1 MKRLQNL
8 EFYLFLFAIYP
19 TLALLGHNIEEIK
32 AVVAVRSFLVSLLV
46 VAVCFGVLAWL
57 LKDRSKAALVSSL
70 GVLLFFSFGHV
81 YNGIKQISAV
91 ASLLG
96 RHRILTPIWLALFV
110 LGTIWIIR
118 NKRDFRLW
126 TPGLNLIAVVTL
138 ILPLVQI
145 GIYQVREFETGS
157 QGSAVSENVTG
168 LHLPQ
173 DQPAPDIYYI
183 ILDAYGR
190 DDVLQEMY
198 TLDNTAFLK
207 RLTDMGFYVARCS
220 RSNYTQTQLSLASSL
235 NLEYIQDLGEYVSGQ
250 TTRVGLDKMI
260 HHSAVRQALKRLG
273 YRMIAFETGF
283 KYTQV
288 EDADLY
294 LSPHNNPLEGV
305 SLSGGLNGFEVML
318 VNTTIGRLLT
328 DAMNV
333 LPGYIKP
340 VWEYPEQAHRELV
353 LFDLEQ
359 LHQLPGLPGPKFI
372 FAHIVAPHPPYV
384 FEADGSFSP
393 PDKPDFV
400 GYRDQV
406 LYLNDRMEILLA
418 DIIQSSAT
426 PPIIIIQGDHGPIL
440 AAPRQRLK
448 NLNAYYLPGSG
459 AERLY
464 PTITPVNTFRL
475 VFDAYFG
482 GQYSLLD
489 DSSYFSTYQDPYNF
503 IKEQDDRPGCEG
515 Q

>member
-1 MKRLQNL
+1 MKRIQNI
-8 EFYLFLFAIYP
+8 EFYPFLFALYP
-19 TLALLGHNIEEIK
+19 SLALLGHNIEEIK
-32 AVVAVRSFLVSLLV
+32 AVVAMRAFLVSLLS
-46 VAVCFGVLAWL
+46 VAFCFGALAWL
-57 LKDRSKAALVSSL
+57 LKDRSKAALVSTL
-70 GVLLFFSFGHV
+70 GALLFFSYGHV
-81 YNGIKQISAV
+81 YNGIKEISAV
-91 ASLLG
+91 ASFLG
-96 RHRILTPIWLALFV
+96 RHRILAPIWLALFV
-110 LGTIWIIR
+110 VGAIWIIR
-118 NKRDFRLW
+118 RQRDFRSW
-126 TPGLNLIAVVTL
+126 TPGLNLVAVVAL
-138 ILPLVQI
+138 VLPLAQI
-145 GIYQVREFETGS
+145 GIYQVREIETSS
-157 QGSAVSENVTG
+157 QAQAVSEDVTG

-198 TLDNTAFLK
+198 ALDNTAFLE
-207 RLTDMGFYVARCS
+207 RLVDMGFYIARCS

-235 NLEYIQDLGEYVSGQ
+235 NFNYIQSFGEFVSGQ
-250 TTRVGLDKMI
+250 STRVGLDKMI
-260 HHSAVRQALKRLG
+260 HHSAARLALERLG
-273 YRMIAFETGF
+273 YHMVAFETGF

-294 LSPHNNPLEGV
+294 LSPHNSPLEGV

-318 VNTTIGRLLT
+318 VNTSAGRLIK
-328 DAMNV
+328 DAMNI

-340 VWEYPEQAHRELV
+340 VWEYPEQAHRDLV

-372 FAHIVAPHPPYV
+372 FAHVVAPHPPYV
-384 FEADGSFSP
+384 FEADGSVSP
-393 PDKPDFV
+393 PDKPDFT

-406 LYLNDRMEILLA
+406 LYLNNKMETLLV

-448 NLNAYYLPGSG
+448 ILNTYYLPGNG

-482 GQYSLLD
+482 GQYGLLD
-489 DSSYFSTYQDPYNF
+489 DVSYFSSYQDPYTF
-503 IKEQDDRPGCEG
+503 ITEPDDRTGCEG

>member
-1 MKRLQNL
+1 MR
-8 EFYLFLFAIYP
+8 A
-19 TLALLGHNIEEIK
+19 
-32 AVVAVRSFLVSLLV
+32 FLVSLLA
-46 VAVCFGVLAWL
+46 VAVCFGALAWL
-57 LKDRSKAALVSSL
+57 LKDRSKAALVSTL
-70 GVLLFFSFGHV
+70 GAMLFFSYGHV
-81 YNGIKQISAV
+81 YNGIKQISPV
-91 ASLLG
+91 GSLLG
-96 RHRILTPIWLALFV
+96 RHRILAPIWLALFV
-110 LGTIWIIR
+110 IGAIWIIR
-118 NKRDFRLW
+118 RQRDFHSW
-126 TPGLNLIAVVTL
+126 TSGLNLVAVVAL
-138 ILPLVQI
+138 ILPMAEI
-145 GIYQVREFETGS
+145 GIYQVREIETSS
-157 QGSAVSENVTG
+157 QAPVVSVDVSG

-198 TLDNTAFLK
+198 ALDNTAFLK
-207 RLTDMGFYVARCS
+207 RLADLGFYVARCS
-220 RSNYTQTQLSLASSL
+220 RSNYTQTQLSLASAL
-235 NLEYIQDLGEYVSGQ
+235 NFEYIQNIGEYVPGQ

-273 YRMIAFETGF
+273 YRMVAFETGF

-294 LSPHNNPLEGV
+294 LSPHNSPLEGV
-305 SLSGGLNGFEVML
+305 SLSGGLNGFEVLL
-318 VNTTIGRLLT
+318 VNTSAGRLIK
-328 DAMNV
+328 DAVDV

-359 LHQLPGLPGPKFI
+359 LRQLPGLPGPKFI

-393 PDKPDFV
+393 PDKPDYT

-406 LYLNDRMEILLA
+406 LYLNNRMEILLA
-418 DIIQSSAT
+418 DIIESSAT

-459 AERLY
+459 VERLY
-464 PTITPVNTFRL
+464 PNITPVNTFRL
-475 VFDAYFG
+475 IFDAYFG
-482 GQYSLLD
+482 GQYGLLD
-489 DSSYFSTYQDPYNF
+489 DVSYFSSYQDPYAF
-503 IKEQDDRPGCEG
+503 ITESDDRPGCEG
-515 Q
+515 H

>member
-1 MKRLQNL
+1 MKRIQNI
-8 EFYLFLFAIYP
+8 EFYPFLFAVYP

-32 AVVAVRSFLVSLLV
+32 PVVAVRAFLITLLV
-46 VAVCFGVLAWL
+46 IAICFGVLAWL
-57 LKDRSKAALVSSL
+57 LKDRSKAAVVSTL
-70 GVLLFFSFGHV
+70 GALLFFSYGHV
-81 YNGIKQISAV
+81 YNGVKQISTV
-91 ASLLG
+91 ATLLG
-96 RHRILTPIWLALFV
+96 RHRILAPVWLVLFV
-110 LGTIWIIR
+110 LGVIWIIR
-118 NKRDFRLW
+118 FKRDFRSW
-126 TPGLNLIAVVTL
+126 TPGLNLVVVVVL
-138 ILPLVQI
+138 VLPLAQI
-145 GIYQVREFETGS
+145 GLYQFRELATNS
-157 QGSAVSENVTG
+157 PAPAVSKDVTG

-198 TLDNTAFLK
+198 ALDNTAFLK
-207 RLTDMGFYVARCS
+207 RLADMGFYIARCS

-235 NLEYIQDLGEYVSGQ
+235 NFDYIQNLGEYISGQ

-260 HHSAVRQALKRLG
+260 HHSAVRQALKQLG
-273 YRMIAFETGF
+273 YRMVAFETGF

-294 LSPHNNPLEGV
+294 LFSHNSPLEGV

-318 VNTTIGRLLT
+318 VNTSAGRLLT
-328 DAMNV
+328 DAVNV
-333 LPGYIKP
+333 LPGSIKP
-340 VWEYPEQAHRELV
+340 IWEYPEQAHRELV

-359 LHQLPGLPGPKFI
+359 LRQLPESPGQKFI

-393 PDKPDFV
+393 PDKPDFS

-406 LYLNDRMEILLA
+406 LYLNNQIETLLA
-418 DIIQSSAT
+418 EIIQSSAT

-448 NLNAYYLPGSG
+448 ILNAYYLPGSG

-482 GQYSLLD
+482 GQYGLLD
-489 DSSYFSTYQDPYNF
+489 DTSYFSTYKDPYEF
-503 IKEQDDRPGCEG
+503 ITEPDDRPGCEG